1 MWKNNKNSVNKMLK
15 EKSKAMATSTRSRC
29 FTTYPQINHKQKNK
43 IRLTKSLEWAIHIF
57 TPLIVVINFYI

>member
-29 FTTYPQINHKQKNK
+29 FMTYPQINHKQENK
-43 IRLTKSLEWAIHIF
+43 IRLIKSLEWAIHIF